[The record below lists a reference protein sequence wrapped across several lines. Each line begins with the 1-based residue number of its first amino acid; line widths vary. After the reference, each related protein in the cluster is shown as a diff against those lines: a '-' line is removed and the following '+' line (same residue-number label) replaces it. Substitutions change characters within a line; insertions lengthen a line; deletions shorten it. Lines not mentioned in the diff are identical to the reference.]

1 MKVLKERIEKEGRC
15 LPGGVLKVDGFIN
28 HQMDP
33 ELMEQMAQELVSRF
47 SGLEI
52 DKILTVEASGIAP
65 AIMVGYLLKKPVV
78 FAKKAKPSTMGDMLS
93 TKVFS
98 FTKNREYDV
107 CVSRKFLSEGN
118 RVLFIDDFLAQGNA
132 ALGIIDLVEQ
142 AGASLVGMGF
152 LIEKSFQAGGRV
164 LRSKGIHVES
174 LAMIDSLDD
183 CQIKFRGVVL

>member
-183 CQIKFRGVVL
+183 CQIKFR